1 MFASAY
7 PCGVRHVTLLVCPF
21 AAFATTMTAY
31 NRKDAGGIFNAL
43 PALKDRTVAALQSV
57 NRFKGNLAITLEII
71 RTLVFCFMVLPNNV
85 LYLLDHTYGN
95 MHRLQGPRCAQDSA
109 DGGHGEAPY
118 THVYIRSGICLIVLG
133 CISLVVCVVFSYF
146 ASASKWK
153 LGRKKGLSKS
163 VTDSK
168 STVIVMLCLAIGNI
182 ELVMS
187 VVDGC
192 MELLYRPLVDS
203 LNRWHN
209 MECSVAIMNILVVV
223 SHVWGSMMI
232 IRSILGNKNELEET
246 ELTSPTLHYP
256 QGHQQ
261 ALSALQYH
269 QQTSSAPHY
278 PPGRSLQQYQSSG
291 YSSYQHPALS
301 GIQQR
306 SDSTV
311 AASTRQF

>member
-1 MFASAY
+1 MARAR
-7 PCGVRHVTLLVCPF
+7 RHTISVS
-21 AAFATTMTAY
+21 FATFTTIMTAY

-57 NRFKGNLAITLEII
+57 NRFKGNLAVTLEII

-95 MHRLQGPRCAQDSA
+95 MHRLQGPLCAQDSA
-109 DGGHGEAPY
+109 DGGHGGAPY
-118 THVYIRSGICLIVLG
+118 THVYLRSGVSLIVLG
-133 CISLVVCVVFSYF
+133 CISLVVCIVFSYF

-153 LGRKKGLSKS
+153 LGRRQGLSKS

-168 STVIVMLCLAIGNI
+168 STVIVMLCLAIGNT

-203 LNRWHN
+203 ANRWHN

-223 SHVWGSMMI
+223 SHVWGSVMI
-232 IRSILGNKNELEET
+232 IGRILGNTNDLEET
-246 ELTSPTLHYP
+246 ELTPPTPHCS

-261 ALSALQYH
+261 ALSAL
-269 QQTSSAPHY
+269 HY
-278 PPGRSLQQYQSSG
+278 PPGRSFQQFQSTG
-291 YSSYQHPALS
+291 CSSYQHPALS
-301 GIQQR
+301 GLQLR

-311 AASTRQF
+311 AVSARQF